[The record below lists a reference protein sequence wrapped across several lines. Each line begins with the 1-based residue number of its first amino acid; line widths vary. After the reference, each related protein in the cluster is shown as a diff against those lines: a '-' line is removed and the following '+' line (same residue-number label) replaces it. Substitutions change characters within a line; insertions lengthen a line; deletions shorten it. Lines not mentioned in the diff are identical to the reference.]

1 VEQARQ
7 IRSLVIQAHDQLGE
21 SDIAA
26 AVAQLNKVIEIKI
39 GL

>member
-1 VEQARQ
+1 
-7 IRSLVIQAHDQLGE
+7 VIQAHDSLGD

-26 AVAQLNKVIEIKI
+26 AVDGLNQVIEIKI